1 MSDQTKN
8 LTFGEVSFRSVAKG
22 WMKHTKVI
30 TILIMVIF
38 LPLSSYGN
46 TCQGRFVNPITDICW
61 SCLLPISIGG
71 FNIGKGSSPKKRD
84 TKNPSSPLCLCTKG
98 NVPIPGIAVGF
109 WEPVRLVDITRTPYC
124 MVNLGGLSLGTD
136 LRKVSSY
143 ARGYGDH
150 HAHRSF
156 YHVHYYIYPLI
167 YWLELITDFI
177 CLEQSSFDVGYISEL
192 DVAWNDEKLQTL
204 LNPEVFLFGNHLAQA
219 ACSIDCAASTVDLP
233 RDEMFWCAGCWG
245 NIYPFSGAN
254 SDHVGGIQS
263 SSLYATRILAK
274 MHRIG
279 LAQETSTSQNTSPI
293 GGGEL
298 CRKSRALK
306 IKKSQYK
313 LQMVNPV
320 STSSGIGCFPLGLSD
335 MLYSAFKEYPYDGQ
349 DFGYLIFRKVNCC
362 AF

>member
-1 MSDQTKN
+1 
-8 LTFGEVSFRSVAKG
+8 
-22 WMKHTKVI
+22 MKHTKVI
-30 TILIMVIF
+30 TILIIVIF

-98 NVPIPGIAVGF
+98 NVPIPGIAIGF

-150 HAHRSF
+150 HAHHSF

-177 CLEQSSFDVGYISEL
+177 CLEQSRCLVPGCNGVYYKEL
-192 DVAWNDEKLQTL
+192 PSREELWDKYYTAVPKRQRQY
-204 LNPEVFLFGNHLAQA
+204 V
-219 ACSIDCAASTVDLP
+219 S
-233 RDEMFWCAGCWG
+233 
-245 NIYPFSGAN
+245 
-254 SDHVGGIQS
+254 QS
-263 SSLYATRILAK
+263 KIVK
-274 MHRIG
+274 
-279 LAQETSTSQNTSPI
+279 
-293 GGGEL
+293 
-298 CRKSRALK
+298 RA
-306 IKKSQYK
+306 
-313 LQMVNPV
+313 
-320 STSSGIGCFPLGLSD
+320 
-335 MLYSAFKEYPYDGQ
+335 
-349 DFGYLIFRKVNCC
+349 
-362 AF
+362 